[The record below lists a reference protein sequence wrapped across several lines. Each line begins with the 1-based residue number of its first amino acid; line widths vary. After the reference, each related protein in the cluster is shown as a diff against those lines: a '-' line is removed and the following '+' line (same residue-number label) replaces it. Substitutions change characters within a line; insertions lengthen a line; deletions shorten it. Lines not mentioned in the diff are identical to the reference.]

1 VKLPRDLSRA
11 DLIKALARVGY
22 DVTRQTGSHIRI
34 TTISPTLPR
43 LKNLLRGKMDKFSLD
58 ALLNI
63 LSKAGMRVELRV
75 KKAA

>member
-1 VKLPRDLSRA
+1 VRRKPSFRCAPLVTQA
-11 DLIKALARVGY
+11 D
-22 DVTRQTGSHIRI
+22 IRI

-43 LKNLLRGKMDKFSLD
+43 LKNLLRGKMEKFSLD

-63 LSKAGMRVELRV
+63 PSKAGMRVELRV